1 MMTHTM
7 HDGPATR
14 AYVRGVEK
22 LLLVSPATE
31 HTGGKSASDLVADQA
46 EHLSGL
52 SAALTRAA
60 ETWLDDLD
68 PAVREEASTQLL
80 AKALT
85 DLEISAYLLQAAL
98 DEEASSGLDASSS
111 LRLWSAGLGSVEP
124 HLRLLVGEAGVW
136 SASVERDEVPP
147 TDVLTARVELS
158 NAVTDSLAYI
168 AERAIYSGQAALG
181 GLLGLGVVEV
191 AQAAGIVGKD
201 IADALGQSEKI
212 GRLFAAFRA
221 FALESYDSLLVLLGR
236 QLAQKAAESVLEWLD
251 ALRAGELFGQVLEK
265 LYQTIPTGQQVQQRV
280 SESHSQLEGYVASIQ
295 SVDTISDSYRRQTE
309 LATKIL
315 RAMAFFGTLPM
326 AVLPQPRVF
335 LGATYIIVAA
345 YVVLCGGD
353 YVDAPKLRILDRV
366 PGVRQVVEAN
376 LELATED
383 GA

>member
-1 MMTHTM
+1 MTQTM
-7 HDGPATR
+7 YDSPAAR
-14 AYVRGVEK
+14 AYVRAVEK
-22 LLLVSPATE
+22 LLRVSPATAR
-31 HTGGKSASDLVADQA
+31 TRGAFAPDVAADMAEQA

-52 SAALTRAA
+52 SAALTKAA
-60 ETWLDDLD
+60 ETRLDDPN
-68 PAVREEASTQLL
+68 PAVREEASAQLL

-98 DEEASSGLDASSS
+98 DEEAAPEFDTGSG
-111 LRLWSAGLGSVEP
+111 LRLWSAGLDSVEP
-124 HLRLLVGEAGVW
+124 YLRLLLGEAGIW
-136 SASVERDEVPP
+136 PALAERDEVPP
-147 TDVLTARVELS
+147 TDISTARVELS
-158 NAVTDSLAYI
+158 NAVTDSLAFI
-168 AERAIYSGQAALG
+168 SERAVYSGQAALG

-236 QLAQKAAESVLEWLD
+236 QLAQRAAEWVLEWLD
-251 ALRAGELFGQVLEK
+251 ELKAGQLFGQVLEK
-265 LYQTIPTGQQVQQRV
+265 LFQTIPTGQQVQQWV
-280 SESHSQLEGYVASIQ
+280 SESRSELEGYLASIRG
-295 SVDTISDSYRRQTE
+295 VDALNEGYRRQTE

-315 RAMAFFGTLPM
+315 RALAFFGTLPM

-335 LGATYIIVAA
+335 LGAAYIILAA

-366 PGVRQVVEAN
+366 PGVLQIVEAN
-376 LELATED
+376 L
-383 GA
+383 